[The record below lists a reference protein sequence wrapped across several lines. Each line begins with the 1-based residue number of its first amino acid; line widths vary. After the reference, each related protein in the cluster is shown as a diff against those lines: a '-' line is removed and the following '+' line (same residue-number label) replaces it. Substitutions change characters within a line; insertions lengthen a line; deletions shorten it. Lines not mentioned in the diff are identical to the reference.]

1 MQGIENRQDG
11 TRGRQDRWKQRRALV
26 KVGYSCNDHCVFC
39 HTDDYR
45 HSGDAE
51 TNPLLAKV
59 DLAWREGFHM
69 VVFSGGEATMREDLF
84 QLTRRVAQR
93 GMLLGFVTNGRVMS
107 YPNVVEKLV
116 KHGLRYVH
124 LSIHGPEKIHNKLT

>member
-1 MQGIENRQDG
+1 
-11 TRGRQDRWKQRRALV
+11 
-26 KVGYSCNDHCVFC
+26 
-39 HTDDYR
+39 
-45 HSGDAE
+45 
-51 TNPLLAKV
+51 
-59 DLAWREGFHM
+59 
-69 VVFSGGEATMREDLF
+69 MREDLF

-124 LSIHGPEKIHNKLT
+124 LSIHGPEKIHNKLTGDRSFQQSYQGLKNLNGRGLDLTVNCVVTRQNMEHLREFIDLIRPLQDVVVKFSACEPKGAPFGSHAENLTTTS